1 MGFSTS
7 AAAAVI
13 FVGVLVSLSIVY
25 PAATGSFEQVS
36 DAMESR
42 EDRVLNQRNSNLDI
56 DSATYND
63 SANRLR
69 INATNTGT
77 VTVEVNDTDLLIDGE
92 IQPNRS
98 TAIESVEGRS
108 IWAPGETMT
117 IIVENQADLPERVT
131 VINEYGVGDANT
143 SVEVI

>member
-13 FVGVLVSLSIVY
+13 FVGVFVSLGIVY

-63 SANRLR
+63 SADRLR
-69 INATNTGT
+69 INVTNTGT
-77 VTVEVNDTDLLIDGE
+77 VTVGVDDTDLLIDGE
-92 IQPNRS
+92 IQVNRS
-98 TAIESVEGRS
+98 TAVEGVEGRS
-108 IWAPGETMT
+108 IWAPGETVT
-117 IIVENQADLPERVT
+117 ITVENQAAIPERVT
-131 VINEYGVGDANT
+131 VGNEYGVADANR
-143 SVEVI
+143 SVEVT